1 MDLGMTLKLDY
12 AAQREAVPGL
22 DGWLA
27 GWLGRAK
34 GEGELT
40 RPLGPLFRSK

>member
-27 GWLGRAK
+27 GSGRPRAK
-34 GEGELT
+34 AN
-40 RPLGPLFRSK
+40 